1 MSYYNPKIFN
11 KQNLKAEDRTELD
24 YWDGVVKN
32 LILNAQANYELD
44 NSDDVPA
51 LAELKKQIVADF
63 CELLK
68 TDWGYELQENV
79 VSIVDNYEEDVE
91 EVENPE
97 TYYYEGE
104 DNGDSK
110 ESQSDNVE

>member
-24 YWDGVVKN
+24 YWDGVFKN
-32 LILNAQANYELD
+32 VVLNTKEDY
-44 NSDDVPA
+44 DDDIPA
-51 LAELKKQIVADF
+51 ITELKKQIIDDF
-63 CELLK
+63 CEKLK
-68 TDWGYELQENV
+68 TNWGYELQENV
-79 VSIVDNYEEDVE
+79 VSIIDNYEEDIE

-97 TYYYEGE
+97 TYFYEGE

-110 ESQSDNVE
+110 EP